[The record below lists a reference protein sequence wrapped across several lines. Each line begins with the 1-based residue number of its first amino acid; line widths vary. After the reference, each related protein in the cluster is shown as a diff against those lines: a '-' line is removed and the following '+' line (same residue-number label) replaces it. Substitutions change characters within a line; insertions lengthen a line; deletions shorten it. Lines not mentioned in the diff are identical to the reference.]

1 MRVFKFMKMS
11 PVKRNAKH
19 ALAALALLRLF
30 VRSRSCAGL
39 KALNL
44 KVNFNFSCRSRSLT
58 NFRAKIASIGE
69 VILGRVMRWRSI
81 FKLHRAAWRNF
92 MD

>member
-1 MRVFKFMKMS
+1 MKIS
-11 PVKRNAKH
+11 PVKRNAQH
-19 ALAALALLRLF
+19 VLAALAPLRL
-30 VRSRSCAGL
+30 CAGL

-44 KVNFNFSCRSRSLT
+44 KVNFNFSCCSRSLT

>member
-1 MRVFKFMKMS
+1 MPRMS
-11 PVKRNAKH
+11 LQLSRPCD
-19 ALAALALLRLF
+19 F
-30 VRSRSCAGL
+30 VRSRFYAGL

-44 KVNFNFSCRSRSLT
+44 KANFNFGCRSRSLT

-69 VILGRVMRWRSI
+69 VILGRVMRRRSI
-81 FKLHRAAWRNF
+81 FKLHRAEWRNF

>member
-1 MRVFKFMKMS
+1 MKMS
-11 PVKRNAKH
+11 PVKHNAKH
-19 ALAALALLRLF
+19 TLAALAPSRLF
-30 VRSRSCAGL
+30 IRSRFCAGL

-44 KVNFNFSCRSRSLT
+44 KANFNFSCCLHSLT

-69 VILGRVMRWRSI
+69 VILGRVMRRRSI
-81 FKLHRAAWRNF
+81 FKLHRAARRNF